1 MKRGYWALCLAVL
14 MLLVACE
21 SNEKWTIKGS
31 VDGAEGDTVF
41 VKHLVDNQ
49 YQTVDEKVL
58 KADGKFS
65 FKLEKNV
72 FPEFYFVQVND
83 ESPLVVVRDSS
94 DIVEVSAASSNL
106 SQSTIVGSDVSVRI
120 QECNDR
126 VKALRHVFYK
136 YQKAEAED
144 KEAIAEQFRTKYVE
158 VKDYIGQ
165 EIYNNPKSLY
175 AYYALYQRI
184 DNDNLLFSPFVNED
198 YKYFAAVATSY
209 DVFRKDDPRT
219 KALYDMVMS
228 ALKVRREEALKQM
241 VEEAP
246 DVVPDI
252 VKKDINGKEHKLSDY
267 NNKIVILNFWMSQ
280 SEDAQNFNASL
291 KPLYAKY
298 HKRGLE
304 VFQVSSDQ
312 SKLLW
317 EAAVKNA
324 KLPWISLCDC
334 SNEMDRDFLT
344 YNVKRV
350 PTTYLIGKGGKMI
363 NRFDDIKALEK
374 AIKEA
379 L

>member
-1 MKRGYWALCLAVL
+1 M
-14 MLLVACE
+14 
-21 SNEKWTIKGS
+21 
-31 VDGAEGDTVF
+31 
-41 VKHLVDNQ
+41 
-49 YQTVDEKVL
+49 
-58 KADGKFS
+58 
-65 FKLEKNV
+65 
-72 FPEFYFVQVND
+72 
-83 ESPLVVVRDSS
+83 
-94 DIVEVSAASSNL
+94 
-106 SQSTIVGSDVSVRI
+106 
-120 QECNDR
+120 
-126 VKALRHVFYK
+126 
-136 YQKAEAED
+136 
-144 KEAIAEQFRTKYVE
+144 
-158 VKDYIGQ
+158 
-165 EIYNNPKSLY
+165 
-175 AYYALYQRI
+175 YQRI

-209 DVFRKDDPRT
+209 DVVRKEEPRT

-252 VKKDINGKEHKLSDY
+252 VKKDINGKERKLSDY
-267 NNKIVILNFWMSQ
+267 DNKIVVLNFWMSQ
-280 SEDAQNFNASL
+280 SKDAQAFNASL

-298 HKRGLE
+298 HERGLE
-304 VFQVSSDQ
+304 LFQVSSDH

-334 SNEMDRDFLT
+334 SKEMDRDFLT

-350 PTTYLIGKGGKMI
+350 PTTYLIDRGGKMI